1 MTELLGI
8 WYMHVVSHIM
18 ITRLSY
24 AVITCYI
31 ENLCFTV
38 YLRMI
43 DWLMA
48 FCFVQAFVACLNAF
62 NVQDS
67 LLFYKFLPQNLYEMS
82 LHKPDYRFLIHY
94 KIHPKPGWRRRAYIM
109 MIFVSFHQSGI
120 LSNLACQQKIQKI
133 ILLFLI
139 ISNCGWLLEL

>member
-67 LLFYKFLPQNLYEMS
+67 LLFYKLYLRIYIFLS
-82 LHKPDYRFLIHY
+82 LCLLIKLCCY
-94 KIHPKPGWRRRAYIM
+94 YQYTYIYHD
-109 MIFVSFHQSGI
+109 IFHEVWAFPC
-120 LSNLACQQKIQKI
+120 L
-133 ILLFLI
+133 
-139 ISNCGWLLEL
+139 